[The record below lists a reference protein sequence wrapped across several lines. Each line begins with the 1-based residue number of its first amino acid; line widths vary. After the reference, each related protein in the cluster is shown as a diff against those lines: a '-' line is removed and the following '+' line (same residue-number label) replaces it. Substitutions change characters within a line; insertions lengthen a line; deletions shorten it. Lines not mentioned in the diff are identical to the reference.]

1 VTTGGRRASLLVVLA
16 HPDDEI
22 FLGGVIAH
30 SSDRGARITLACA
43 TDGEA
48 GDVHPSLG
56 KIDDL
61 GAVRA
66 NELRESCRALGIAP
80 PVRLGFHDS
89 GRHEQQ
95 RHDDARALANV
106 DMREVEEVILRV
118 IDDVKPH
125 VVVTFDPHGW
135 YYHPDH
141 LAVHRATT
149 AAFFSSGANAH
160 AADRLFYGTMLPDMF
175 RRFANAS
182 RGLGIVDGL
191 DARLFATASDTIAV
205 SFDAAPYL
213 ERKRLALAAHR
224 SAFGVTPEML
234 KNPTPEAAQ
243 TLQAFHPVLER
254 ETFVLGGVRG
264 PVARWPMPDFF
275 DGLDVHW

>member
-1 VTTGGRRASLLVVLA
+1 MTGGRRASLLVVLA

-56 KIDDL
+56 KVDDL

-66 NELRESCRALGIAP
+66 GELRESCRVLGVSA

-95 RHDDARALANV
+95 RPSDARALANV
-106 DMREVEEVILRV
+106 DMREVEEAILRV
-118 IDDVKPH
+118 MDDVKPQ

-141 LAVHRATT
+141 LAVQRATT
-149 AAFFSSGANAH
+149 AAFFSSGASAH
-160 AADRLFYGTMLPDMF
+160 APDRLFLGTMLPDVF
-175 RRFANAS
+175 RRFADAS

-191 DARLFATASDTIAV
+191 DAHLFATAPDTIAV
-205 SFDAAPYL
+205 SFDAAAYV

-224 SAFGVTPEML
+224 SAFGLTPEML
-234 KNPTPEAAQ
+234 TNPPPEAAQ
-243 TLQAFHPVLER
+243 TLQAFQPVLER
-254 ETFVLGGVRG
+254 ETFVLAGVRG
-264 PVARWPMPDFF
+264 PLPRWPLSGFF